1 VQDLSKT
8 AAGRKAYLAPSS
20 MNAGNTT
27 ADDQQLAMTAPGSTS
42 VLPVPD
48 RMDVLPM
55 PKWTNDGQIP
65 VSYPGNRQRVTADK
79 GGDGSA
85 KWDSMHDVPA
95 ESLWKETSG

>member
-1 VQDLSKT
+1 
-8 AAGRKAYLAPSS
+8 
-20 MNAGNTT
+20 
-27 ADDQQLAMTAPGSTS
+27 
-42 VLPVPD
+42 
-48 RMDVLPM
+48 MDVLPM

-95 ESLWKETSG
+95 ESLWKETGG

>member
-1 VQDLSKT
+1 
-8 AAGRKAYLAPSS
+8 

-27 ADDQQLAMTAPGSTS
+27 ADDQQLAMTAPGSMS

-65 VSYPGNRQRVTADK
+65 VSYPGNRQRVTAEHAS
-79 GGDGSA
+79 DGSA
-85 KWDSMHDVPA
+85 RWQDVHEA
-95 ESLWKETSG
+95 EDESPWKGAG